1 MNETEIK
8 WRKQLLKSL
17 ANITDHTSSEYE
29 IIANGV
35 KTISFLEQE
44 NEKLKERIEY
54 LERSNNRREDTIL
67 EQRKEISNLEDKID
81 KAVEYINK
89 HSRDENGDIGINLF
103 SYNCVEL
110 LNILKGVIDE

>member
-1 MNETEIK
+1 MNEAEIK

-17 ANITDHTSSEYE
+17 ANITDYTSSEYE

-35 KTISFLEQE
+35 KTISFLQQD

-67 EQRKEISNLEDKID
+67 EQKQKISDLEDKVD
-81 KAVEYINK
+81 KAIKYIEK
-89 HSRDENGDIGINLF
+89 FIPIDEDTILMRERQRD
-103 SYNCVEL
+103 YL
-110 LNILKGVIDE
+110 LDILKEVSE